1 MICAYCASVPT
12 FRLLPLY
19 LLLTLLTMDSDE
31 DFEPGTDAPNPPPTQ
46 QHVYGSSTA
55 TINDLAGDMSNTN
68 VDGTV
73 GPNFFVAR
81 LRDEATTLAL
91 YGYLKSA
98 SCILGL
104 QGKVQLPGE
113 VNCALRFLELFRKN
127 NGNRNQSAA
136 SFGKLSI
143 HNVSKDKPDGY
154 TSDWNWD
161 KGFTI
166 TFDKSVANAE
176 LSANDRSLVHWSGL
190 PSKISIFIK
199 KDDRAGVT
207 DRI

>member
-1 MICAYCASVPT
+1 MSSDNDFDFGMDAS
-12 FRLLPLY
+12 
-19 LLLTLLTMDSDE
+19 
-31 DFEPGTDAPNPPPTQ
+31 NPPPTQ
-46 QHVYGSSTA
+46 QHGIGSTTA
-55 TINDLAGDMSNTN
+55 TVNDLAGGLSNTH

-81 LRDEATTLAL
+81 LRDEATVLAL

-104 QGKVQLPGE
+104 QGKVQLPEE

-127 NGNRNQSAA
+127 KGHQNHSAA
-136 SFGKLSI
+136 SFGKLI
-143 HNVSKDKPDGY
+143 MHNVRKDEPEGY
-154 TSDWNWD
+154 TSDWNWE

-176 LSANDRSLVHWSGL
+176 LSANDRSLVQWAGL
-190 PSKISIFIK
+190 PSKVSQL
-199 KDDRAGVT
+199 RSEVPGVV
-207 DRI
+207 